1 MRSFTVFSCA
11 YNSHLYTVCVRVC
24 VYVFVLYTRIIFTY
38 LYGGVGDSVDGGRN
52 AVTYD
57 TTFSVYKLLRIAHI
71 YQTSYEISYYIL
83 CK

>member
-57 TTFSVYKLLRIAHI
+57 TTFSVYKLRIAHI
-71 YQTSYEISYYIL
+71 QNIL
-83 CK
+83 RDFVLYLM